1 MTDVFTGSSS
11 VLGKHVETIMETV
24 IPVTNV
30 GTSTVMKPSL
40 YSPVQNLTYHEIQNL
55 YTSDFNTLQY
65 SKKFD

>member
-1 MTDVFTGSSS
+1 
-11 VLGKHVETIMETV
+11 METV

-55 YTSDFNTLQY
+55 YASDFNTLQY